1 MTALTWTLGSWL
13 VRVHQSGGSQRVTF
27 DEQAKIGNRV
37 YSIKQQG
44 DSWVLIRTVNGA
56 DVRYRVFDS
65 MDGAKRQAEVWE
77 HAWSDM
83 PRSTQRHRASG

>member
-1 MTALTWTLGSWL
+1 MTALTWTVGSWL

-27 DEQAKIGNRV
+27 DEQATIGNRE

-44 DSWVLIRTVNGA
+44 DSWVVIRTVNGA
-56 DVRYRVFDS
+56 DDCYRVLDS

-77 HAWSDM
+77 QAWSDM
-83 PRSTQRHRASG
+83 PRPTQRHRASG